1 MCSWSHHKPS
11 ALLTSEWVMAGAQLC
26 PFPLF
31 SLQAYTGTRGL
42 SCGFMDSSR
51 MSPIHPW
58 GEGWEERPLSSI
70 PWFPQQRACPP
81 CICLS
86 LRSDGK
92 TDG

>member
-42 SCGFMDSSR
+42 SCRFMDSSR

-58 GEGWEERPLSSI
+58 GGRMGRETTVQHPLVPTTKSMPSLH
-70 PWFPQQRACPP
+70 
-81 CICLS
+81 LS
-86 LRSDGK
+86 EFEV
-92 TDG
+92 